1 MRLTH
6 QGISELR
13 GKNREGKYISISTST
28 CTSISEDVL
37 VRKHII
43 LCVTPLFC
51 YVWLFPRI
59 KSTFLR
65 PSKSDYRPHL
75 FPPEESRW
83 RCGCTTPGT
92 EKDDVIK
99 DLTKANYRL
108 VPYLTIISTW
118 STSTKI
124 TDTILTTNKS
134 KQYKELKIFQGLCSE
149 KNQSQQKKI
158 SLHYAIFTI
167 QNYRVFD
174 NFERRTEVQ
183 ESDCLKI

>member
-1 MRLTH
+1 MCHAFVL
-6 QGISELR
+6 LCM
-13 GKNREGKYISISTST
+13 TS
-28 CTSISEDVL
+28 SSN
-37 VRKHII
+37 
-43 LCVTPLFC
+43 
-51 YVWLFPRI
+51 

-65 PSKSDYRPHL
+65 PSKSDYRQHL

-83 RCGCTTPGT
+83 RCGCTAPGT
-92 EKDDVIK
+92 EKDDVIR

-108 VPYLTIISTW
+108 GPYLTIISTW

-124 TDTILTTNKS
+124 TDIILTTNKS

-149 KNQSQQKKI
+149 KNQSQRKKI

>member
-13 GKNREGKYISISTST
+13 GKNGKRKYISTSIHP
-28 CTSISEDVL
+28 SISEDVL

-43 LCVTPLFC
+43 LCVTLLFC
-51 YVWLFPRI
+51 YVWRLLRI

-65 PSKSDYRPHL
+65 PSKSDYRQHL
-75 FPPEESRW
+75 VPSDESRW
-83 RCGCTTPGT
+83 RCGCTAPGT
-92 EKDDVIK
+92 EKDNVIR

-108 VPYLTIISTW
+108 VSDHY
-118 STSTKI
+118 KYVEYFYKNN
-124 TDTILTTNKS
+124 DTILTSKKS
-134 KQYKELKIFQGLCSE
+134 QQYKELKIFRWLCSK
-149 KNQSQQKKI
+149 KNQSQLKKI

>member
-13 GKNREGKYISISTST
+13 GEKGKGKYKSTSIHP
-28 CTSISEDVL
+28 SISEDVL

-43 LCVTPLFC
+43 LCVTLLFC
-51 YVWLFPRI
+51 YVWRLLRIKI

-65 PSKSDYRPHL
+65 PSKSDYRQHL
-75 FPPEESRW
+75 VPPDESRW
-83 RCGCTTPGT
+83 RCGCTAPGT
-92 EKDDVIK
+92 EKDDVIR

-108 VPYLTIISTW
+108 GPYLTIISTW

-124 TDTILTTNKS
+124 TDIILTNKS

-149 KNQSQQKKI
+149 KNQ
-158 SLHYAIFTI
+158 
-167 QNYRVFD
+167 
-174 NFERRTEVQ
+174 
-183 ESDCLKI
+183 

>member
-13 GKNREGKYISISTST
+13 GEKGKGKYKSTSIHP
-28 CTSISEDVL
+28 SISEDVL

-43 LCVTPLFC
+43 LCVTLLFC
-51 YVWLFPRI
+51 YVWLLLRI

-65 PSKSDYRPHL
+65 PSKSDYRQHL
-75 FPPEESRW
+75 VPPEESRW
-83 RCGCTTPGT
+83 RCGCTAPGT

-134 KQYKELKIFQGLCSE
+134 EQYKELKIFQGLCSE